1 MPDNK
6 LICEESGLVRRGLSS
21 AVLNPGQKLA
31 PQICPTST
39 DTVEF
44 SSVIIGMERT
54 ETAETPIRNQN
65 KKNKKRN
72 WFTHLKTISNFPTP
86 VQFGRRRKT
95 PRRNAQVRH

>member
-1 MPDNK
+1 M
-6 LICEESGLVRRGLSS
+6 VRRGLSS

-39 DTVEF
+39 DTVEL

-54 ETAETPIRNQN
+54 ETAKTPIRNKN
-65 KKNKKRN
+65 KKNKNRN

-86 VQFGRRRKT
+86 VKFGRRRKT